1 MKRAKLSPQQAAQS
15 AAVRRRRLMLLGIL
29 VGVVGLTARALKLQ
43 VVDADMWQARA
54 EEQHEKQSEIPAP
67 RGTIYDRDGV
77 PLAAT
82 SEAFRINI
90 APRDVTNRER
100 LAKRLQTLT
109 KLDQK
114 AIRRALDTRKKW
126 VVLPGRYDTSVR
138 QALDSI
144 PGVHFDPV
152 QTRFYPRGQIAGDI
166 IGVVNSAGQA
176 LSGVELEFDSILV
189 GEPGIAL
196 VRRGS
201 RGRAIPGAMVPAKE
215 PKPGRDIY
223 LTIDSDLQEIA
234 TEALRDAVQ
243 KTGSRGGDLL
253 LADPRT
259 GEILASA
266 SVRGLTADN
275 WRAATEPYEPGSTLK
290 PFTIATLLAEKRA
303 RLTDSVFAE
312 NGVYVNEGRTL
323 RDVHAMGWASVADAL
338 RESSNIALAKLS
350 ARVEPQLQYQYLRS
364 FGFGSPTAVTYPS
377 ESSGLLRRPA
387 QWSRFSQASLAIGYE
402 ISVTPLQMVLA
413 YGALANGGV
422 LMEPRLV
429 REVRSRDARVAEQF
443 EPRVVRRVI
452 PERVAEDIRE
462 VLVDVVET
470 GTGGE
475 AALGP
480 YAVAGKTGTARS
492 FTAGRYESGSYTA
505 SFAGFFPAKS
515 PQLVF
520 LVKLDSPKGAYYG
533 GVAAAPVTRATLE
546 AALAARS
553 TVFDKRA
560 VAAAAPPPLRDDR
573 LVAEDDAAAAHRPV
587 TGPFI
592 FALNAGA
599 PARVKSSTAVSALPD
614 VTGMTVRDAARQLHA
629 HGYRVRVIGRGR
641 VHAISING
649 KRALLTA
656 SEAAL

>member
-1 MKRAKLSPQQAAQS
+1 
-15 AAVRRRRLMLLGIL
+15 
-29 VGVVGLTARALKLQ
+29 
-43 VVDADMWQARA
+43 
-54 EEQHEKQSEIPAP
+54 
-67 RGTIYDRDGV
+67 
-77 PLAAT
+77 
-82 SEAFRINI
+82 
-90 APRDVTNRER
+90 
-100 LAKRLQTLT
+100 
-109 KLDQK
+109 
-114 AIRRALDTRKKW
+114 
-126 VVLPGRYDTSVR
+126 
-138 QALDSI
+138 
-144 PGVHFDPV
+144 
-152 QTRFYPRGQIAGDI
+152 
-166 IGVVNSAGQA
+166 
-176 LSGVELEFDSILV
+176 
-189 GEPGIAL
+189 
-196 VRRGS
+196 
-201 RGRAIPGAMVPAKE
+201 
-215 PKPGRDIY
+215 
-223 LTIDSDLQEIA
+223 
-234 TEALRDAVQ
+234 VQ

-266 SVRGLTADN
+266 SVRGVTADN

-312 NGVYVNEGRTL
+312 NGLYVNEGRTL

-546 AALAARS
+546 AALAART

-573 LVAEDDAAAAHRPV
+573 LAADADAAVAHRPV

-599 PARVKSSTAVSALPD
+599 PARVKSSAAVSALPD

-629 HGYRVRVIGRGR
+629 HGYRVRVSGRGR

>member
-1 MKRAKLSPQQAAQS
+1 MRQKLSPQASAQK
-15 AAVRRRRLMLLGIL
+15 AAVRRRRLMLSGIL
-29 VGVVGLTARALKLQ
+29 LAAVGLGGRAVKLQ
-43 VVDADMWQARA
+43 LVDANEWQLRA
-54 EEQHEKQSEIPAP
+54 EEQHEKQSSIPAP

-77 PLAAT
+77 PLAAS

-90 APRDVTNRER
+90 APGEVSDRTQ
-100 LAKRLQTLT
+100 LAERLQTLT

-114 AIRRALDTRKKW
+114 SIRRALDPRRKW
-126 VVLPGRYDTSVR
+126 VMLPGRYDSAVR
-138 QALDSI
+138 QALDGVA
-144 PGVHFDPV
+144 GVHFDRV
-152 QTRFYPRGQIAGDI
+152 QMRFYPRGAIASDI
-166 IGVVNSAGQA
+166 IGLVNSNGKA
-176 LSGVELEFDSILV
+176 LSGIELEFDSILAGDSGV
-189 GEPGIAL
+189 AL
-196 VRRGS
+196 VRRGP
-201 RGRAIPGAMVPAKE
+201 RGRAIPGAMVHAKE

-234 TEALRDAVQ
+234 TEALRSAVQ
-243 KTGSRGGDLL
+243 TTGARGGDLL

-259 GEILASA
+259 GEVLAST
-266 SVRGLTADN
+266 SVRLVTADN

-290 PFTIATLLAEKRA
+290 PFTIATLLAEKHA
-303 RLTDSVFAE
+303 RMTDSVFAE
-312 NGVYVNEGRTL
+312 NGTYTAEGRTL
-323 RDVHAMGWASVADAL
+323 RDVHAMGWTSVAGAL
-338 RESSNIALAKLS
+338 QHSSNIALAKLS
-350 ARVEPQLQYQYLRS
+350 ARMSPQLQYQYLRS

-429 REVRSRDARVAEQF
+429 REVRSRDARVAEHF

-452 PERVAEDIRE
+452 PERIADDIRE

-492 FTAGRYESGSYTA
+492 FRGGQYESGSYTA
-505 SFAGFFPAKS
+505 SFAGFFPAKT

-520 LVKLDSPKGAYYG
+520 LVKLDSPQGVYYG

-546 AALAARS
+546 AALAARN
-553 TVFDKRA
+553 TVLDKRA
-560 VAAAAPPPLRDDR
+560 VAAASPPPLRDRQVQLD
-573 LVAEDDAAAAHRPV
+573 VSAAAAHRPV

-599 PARVKSSTAVSALPD
+599 PKQVKSSANGERGLPD
-614 VTGMTVRDAARQLHA
+614 VIGLSVRDAARQLHA
-629 HGYRVRVIGRGR
+629 HGYRVRVYGSGRVQSVVVRGR
-641 VHAISING
+641 SVIV
-649 KRALLTA
+649 TA
-656 SEAAL
+656 AEVAS